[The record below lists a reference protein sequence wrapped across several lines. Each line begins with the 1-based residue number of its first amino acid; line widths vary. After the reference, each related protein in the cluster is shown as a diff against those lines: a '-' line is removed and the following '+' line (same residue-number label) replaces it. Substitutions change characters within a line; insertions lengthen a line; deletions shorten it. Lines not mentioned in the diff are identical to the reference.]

1 MSETYE
7 FYAPFAHIPGRFEWA
22 RIHSTTHGSFD
33 CFIMIHEGTDKP
45 VTVYVS
51 CERGEQFMADRYPE
65 SRAIRVGEHSL
76 SIVPGGRGRTMEGRL
91 EAEVGPVRFAT
102 MTFTAHL
109 EALPEA
115 VPYGGP
121 GERVWGSRY
130 ACEGVDLQLT
140 AGVSGEI
147 ILEEGAEELAATEA
161 VLTLGSYGRITE
173 LS

>member
-33 CFIMIHEGTDKP
+33 CFIIIHEGTQEP
-45 VTVYVS
+45 VTVYVNS
-51 CERGEQFMADRYPE
+51 EIGARFMAERYPE
-65 SRAIRVGEHSL
+65 SRAIRVGEHEL
-76 SIVPGGRGRTMEGRL
+76 SIVSGARGRTLETRL
-91 EAEVGPVRFAT
+91 TAEEGPVRSAT
-102 MTFTAHL
+102 MTFTAEP
-109 EALPEA
+109 EALPRA

-121 GERVWGSRY
+121 EERVWGSRY
-130 ACEGVDLQLT
+130 ACEGVDLELPT
-140 AGVSGEI
+140 GISGEVVR
-147 ILEEGAEELAATEA
+147 EEVVEELAATEA